1 LSQSLID
8 PVVRADRFIDTFDHL
23 FAGAGSALSD
33 DKNEARPVI
42 QFLLNQ
48 ALKTEQALD
57 PNLTVLNYLRD
68 RLHRCGTKEGCAS
81 GDCGACTVVVSELTT
96 DAMGQEQLRYRSLN
110 SCLTFVAS
118 LHGKQLISVEDLK
131 HQGQLHSVQQ
141 AMVDCHGSQC
151 GFCTPGF
158 VMSLFALQK
167 NSAEPASSETRH
179 AQAHEALAGNL
190 CRCTGYRPIL
200 AAAGQCCDRPPS
212 DAFDALT
219 AQTIA
224 RLRAIAPAQTG
235 ELNDGHK
242 RCLVPL
248 TLNDLADLYQ
258 TYPEARLLAGGTDLA
273 LEVTQ
278 FHRTLP
284 VMIYVGNVAEM
295 KKVEHFEDRIEIG
308 AAAVLTDC
316 YAALSH
322 EYPDFGGLLH
332 RFASLQIRNQG
343 TLGGNIGN
351 ASPIGDAPPLLIA
364 LGAQIVLRKGA
375 HRRTLA
381 LEDFF
386 IDYRV
391 TARQESEFIERI
403 IVPRANPRQAFRA
416 YKVSKRLD
424 DDISAVCAAF
434 RVQVEN
440 GMVVDAR
447 AAFGGMA
454 AIPKRAARCE
464 QALAGQ
470 PWTEATLERA
480 CAALAEDFT
489 PLTDFRASK
498 EYRLLSAQNLLR
510 KYFIE
515 VQTPHIQTRV
525 TAYV

>member
-1 LSQSLID
+1 M
-8 PVVRADRFIDTFDHL
+8 
-23 FAGAGSALSD
+23 
-33 DKNEARPVI
+33 I

-48 ALKTEQALD
+48 ELKTEHALD
-57 PNLTVLNYLRD
+57 PNMTVLNYLREH
-68 RLHRCGTKEGCAS
+68 LHKSGTKEGCAS
-81 GDCGACTVVVSELTT
+81 GDCGACTVVVGELTNAA
-96 DAMGQEQLRYRSLN
+96 DGHERLSYRSLN
-110 SCLTFVAS
+110 ACLTFVAS

-131 HQGQLHSVQQ
+131 HQGQLHSVQK

-167 NSAEPASSETRH
+167 NSTH
-179 AQAHEALAGNL
+179 AATPHQVQHQAHEALAGNL

-200 AAAGQCCDRPPS
+200 AAAEQACSQRQPDQ
-212 DAFDALT
+212 FDERE

-224 RLRAIAPAQTG
+224 HLKAITPTQTA
-235 ELNDGHK
+235 ELNSGDK

-248 TLNDLADLYQ
+248 TIADLAEVYDA
-258 TYPEARLLAGGTDLA
+258 YPHARLLAGGTDLA

-278 FHRTLP
+278 LHRALP
-284 VMIYVGNVAEM
+284 VMIYLGNVAEL
-295 KKVEHFEDRIEIG
+295 KKIEHFDERIEIG
-308 AAAVLTDC
+308 AATALTDC
-316 YAALSH
+316 YSALKAQ
-322 EYPDFGGLLH
+322 YPDFGELLQ

-351 ASPIGDAPPLLIA
+351 ASPIGDSPPLLIA
-364 LGAQIVLRKGA
+364 LGATIVLRKGSKT
-375 HRRTLA
+375 REMA

-391 TARQESEFIERI
+391 TARQESEFIEKI
-403 IVPRANPRQAFRA
+403 IVPKANASQVFRA

-440 GMVVDAR
+440 GSVVDAR

-454 AIPKRAARCE
+454 AIPKRAAACE
-464 QALAGQ
+464 QALIGS
-470 PWTEATLERA
+470 PWTWATVERA
-480 CAALAEDFT
+480 CAALAQDFS
-489 PLTDFRASK
+489 PLSDFRASK

-515 VQTPHIQTRV
+515 LQTPHIETRV